1 MWPSVLEKFG
11 PDQPAA
17 FKGQDIGP
25 GADLINEQGDIDI
38 SFLVVAAADF
48 DFADPFFSDG
58 LAAFLANLEHERA
71 GSHQVPLATEVGG
84 RSVKTREHRK
94 QHGQKKLSHRQ
105 TSG

>member
-38 SFLVVAAADF
+38 SFLVVAAAD
-48 DFADPFFSDG
+48 STV
-58 LAAFLANLEHERA
+58 LANHRPLRIA
-71 GSHQVPLATEVGG
+71 GAGGCATGVCAAGDG
-84 RSVKTREHRK
+84 RNC
-94 QHGQKKLSHRQ
+94 RQ
-105 TSG
+105 